1 MKLKYFLSVLFLAFN
16 YFSFGH
22 AATFNNYFEL
32 SKCVDYYNS
41 FGDYKSKLKDCFAEQ
56 GLKIDNK
63 TLGVIKNKSR
73 DFDYGAIDKIF
84 NLENS
89 SIDKIRVT
97 DKNIKQI
104 NQYIKL
110 NPQDIFV
117 LTEDINI
124 LTYKNSLLLEFQ
136 RQELLLNLYNSFEPI
151 VLTKIAEVSPPE
163 KLPGIDTRGIALL
176 GGAGLLALGGGGGG
190 GGGDGSSSSG
200 TATLSYAVS
209 SKTVS
214 ECGNAVTITGNL
226 TKAHSSNVTIT
237 YTVSGTATN
246 SVDYNLSS
254 TTSTIV
260 AGSTSGSITL
270 TPVND
275 TTNETSETVIISA
288 STTDIATTGN
298 TSTTI
303 TIYDYVIRC
312 NSTAFT
318 DQGTSST
325 MAARDEFENVDAS
338 SASTKI
344 HPFELLN
351 IHKAHAFND
360 GTNDLDGTGITIH
373 VHDFNIDENHTEFSG
388 KTISKYGTF
397 AADSSADHHGN
408 LVAGIA
414 AGNFN
419 NTSGS
424 TGIMGVA
431 YNSDL
436 VFSPVD
442 SSGSPIGSR
451 KFQHNADSWDHART
465 NGATVSN
472 NSWGSWRDNS
482 PSDPNS
488 GVNVTE
494 MSTIISNNS
503 GSQSQ
508 DVTMAS
514 YLWGGNATLNNSLVN
529 GDWTNMIQAL
539 DDFQTA
545 GGVIL
550 FATGNSTMESDVS
563 VYAGLPQFYS
573 QLAEA
578 YLAVG
583 WVDVTGVSS
592 RSSITSSNVTQ
603 LGNVCGSAADYC
615 LVTDSKD
622 IQGATWFNNSTSASN
637 YANTSLGGSSSATPM
652 VSGIVALLQQAFPNH
667 TNEAIVDRILA
678 SAKNDWFTATGE
690 TTFTTHGA
698 SIKHG
703 YHSTWGHGFPD
714 AYAALSPITTSS
726 NPLSFGG
733 GGGGGGGSGGGGS
746 GSGGSIPF
754 SALTKI
760 PVQSTAIFTSS
771 SIGDSIFNGLEN
783 KSIYAYDALNG
794 GFKFNIS
801 DFIYY
806 DKIYE
811 QKIELSLKDELNIL
825 RGFNFEEIILN
836 EKYQSP
842 KISNEYIKIGS
853 ELGNNFSI
861 TLDNNNI
868 ALQNFN
874 LYNLKSYKNPF
885 TTENY
890 GVGFNGNLDLFGSE
904 LLIGYNNSE
913 FNPLTNLNKNI
924 ILPIETLALSIN
936 LNNNYFDKLSF
947 TSGLSKEKETFLLS
961 KAEGAFKLGD
971 NGTLSNFYGI
981 NMMKKINDNKSL
993 YFSSMIGNSKMNNLE
1008 NSILIKS
1015 TNMFSS
1021 SFEFGFEQIN
1031 LFGNDKLNISLSQPN
1046 RTESGELS
1054 FRLLGLS
1061 DKNGILPYTDY
1072 IVDVSPS
1079 GRQKDLTISYYKNFS
1094 DNFKIGVNTL
1104 FTDDIGHIS
1113 KNDIDKNILLSAVVS
1128 F

>member
-1 MKLKYFLSVLFLAFN
+1 MKLIFIT
-16 YFSFGH
+16 FSFFFLLSLNNFSK
-22 AATFNNYFEL
+22 AANFKNFLEL

-41 FGDYKSKLKDCFAEQ
+41 YIDYKRKLKDCFIEQ
-56 GLKIDNK
+56 NI
-63 TLGVIKNKSR
+63 TLDDKALNVIQNKSK
-73 DFDYGAIDKIF
+73 DFEYGAIDKIF
-84 NLENS
+84 EFKKSNS
-89 SIDKIRVT
+89 KKIILT
-97 DKNIKQI
+97 DKNLTKI

-110 NPQDIFV
+110 NPQDIYV

-124 LTYKNSLLLEFQ
+124 ITYKDNILGEFE
-136 RQELLLNLYNSFEPI
+136 RQELLLNLYNSFEPV
-151 VLTKIAEVSPPE
+151 VLSKFAEISPPVKRPE
-163 KLPGIDTRGIALL
+163 LSNQGFSMLAGIGAVAL
-176 GGAGLLALGGGGGG
+176 GGAGFGGGGG
-190 GGGDGSSSSG
+190 SSSRSSDP
-200 TATLSYAVS
+200 ATLSYTVS

-214 ECGNAVTITGNL
+214 ECGNTITIKGNL

-260 AGSTSGSITL
+260 AGATSGSITL

-275 TTNETSETVIISA
+275 TTNETSETVILSA
-288 STTDIATTGN
+288 STTDVTTTGN

-303 TIYDYVIRC
+303 TIYDYVLRC

-318 DQGTSST
+318 DQGTSSAK
-325 MAARDEFENVDAS
+325 AARDEFENVDAS

-397 AADSSADHHGN
+397 AADSSTDHHGN

-414 AGNFN
+414 AGNFD

-436 VFSPVD
+436 VFSPVN
-442 SSGSPIGSR
+442 SSGSPIGSTMY
-451 KFQHNADSWDHART
+451 QHNADSWNHART

-472 NSWGSWRDNS
+472 NSWTSWRDNS
-482 PSDPNS
+482 ASDPNS
-488 GVNVTE
+488 AVNVTE

-508 DVTMAS
+508 DVTVAS
-514 YLWGGNATLNNSLVN
+514 YLWNGNATLNNSTVN
-529 GDWTNMIQAL
+529 STWTNMIQAL

-622 IQGATWFNNSTSASN
+622 IQGATWFDNTTSASN

-667 TNEAIVDRILA
+667 TNEAIVDRLLA

-733 GGGGGGGSGGGGS
+733 GGSGG
-746 GSGGSIPF
+746 GGSIPF
-754 SALTKI
+754 SAFTKI

-783 KSIYAYDALNG
+783 KPIYAYDALNG

-806 DKIYE
+806 DKINE
-811 QKIELSLKDELNIL
+811 QKINISLENELNFIKS
-825 RGFNFEEIILN
+825 FDYSDIAINK
-836 EKYQSP
+836 KYQLN
-842 KISNEYIKIGS
+842 KISNEYIKFGS
-853 ELGNNFSI
+853 EFGNELSI
-861 TLDNNNI
+861 TLDANNI

-874 LYNLKSYKNPF
+874 FYNHGSYKNPF
-885 TTENY
+885 TTENF
-890 GVGFNGNLDLFGSE
+890 GLGFNSNLDFFGNE
-904 LLIGYNNSE
+904 ILIGYNNSKI
-913 FNPLTNLNKNI
+913 NPITNINKDI
-924 ILPIETLALSIN
+924 IVPIETLALSFN
-936 LNNNYFDKLSF
+936 FDNKYFDALSF
-947 TSGLSKEKETFLLS
+947 TTGLNSEKETFLLS
-961 KAEGAFKLGD
+961 KSEGAFKIGSH
-971 NGTLSNFYGI
+971 GTLSNFHGF
-981 NMMKKINDNKSL
+981 NLFKKLKNDKSL
-993 YFSSMIGNSKMNNLE
+993 YFSSMIGSSKINNLN
-1008 NSILIKS
+1008 NSILFNS
-1015 TNMFSS
+1015 TNIISS
-1021 SFEFGFEQIN
+1021 SFEFGYEQIN
-1031 LFGNDKLNISLSQPN
+1031 LFDNDKLSISLSQPN
-1046 RTESGELS
+1046 KVEAGKMS
-1054 FRLLGLS
+1054 FRLFGLA
-1061 DKNGILPYTDY
+1061 DKNGILPFTDHT
-1072 IVDVSPS
+1072 IDVSPS
-1079 GRQKDLTISYYKNFS
+1079 GRQKDLKISYYKNLS
-1094 DNFKIGVNTL
+1094 DNFKIGVKAL
-1104 FTDDIGHIS
+1104 FTDDLGHIS
-1113 KNDIDKNILLSAVVS
+1113 NEFIDRDILVS
-1128 F
+1128 GVISF